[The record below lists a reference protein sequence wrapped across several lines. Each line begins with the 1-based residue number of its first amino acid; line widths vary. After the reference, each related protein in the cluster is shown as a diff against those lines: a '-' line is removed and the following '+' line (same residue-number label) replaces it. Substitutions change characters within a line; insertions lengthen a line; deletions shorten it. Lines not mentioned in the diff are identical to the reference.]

1 MENKWLCFFSQSGKE
16 IMDLSEIIGRVPD
29 RIITNKRP
37 EHLRKIDERIP
48 RDRLFYTANKPSL
61 EEYYRLLLDYSDPLI
76 TLHGWLRIIPEEI
89 SSVYKVF
96 NGHPGLVNIFGDKL
110 KGFNAQERIVGK
122 KEEYPVIGSIIHR
135 VTPELDSG
143 EILESVRVE
152 NTTTTV
158 GQAYNTLRETSL
170 RSWVNF
176 MKHNLKE

>member
-1 MENKWLCFFSQSGKE
+1 
-16 IMDLSEIIGRVPD
+16 MDLSEIIGKVPD

-48 RDRLFYTANKPSL
+48 RDRLFYTANKPEL
-61 EEYYRLLLDYSDPLI
+61 VEYYRLLMDYSNPLV

-89 SSVYKVF
+89 SSVYRVF
-96 NGHPGLVNIFGDKL
+96 NGHPGLVDIFGDRL

-122 KEEYPVIGSIIHR
+122 KDEYPVIGSIIHR

-152 NTTTTV
+152 NTTESV
-158 GQAYNTLRETSL
+158 EQAYTILRKTSL

-176 MKHNLKE
+176 MKHNIKE

>member
-1 MENKWLCFFSQSGKE
+1 MHNCWITFFSQSGKE
-16 IMDLSEIIGRVPD
+16 IMDLSEMIRRIPD

-61 EEYYRLLLDYSDPLI
+61 EEYYRLLFDYSDPLV

-89 SSVYKVF
+89 SSVYRVY
-96 NGHPGLVNIFGDKL
+96 NGHPGLVDLYGERL
-110 KGFNAQERIVGK
+110 KGFNAQERVAGK
-122 KEEYPVIGSIIHR
+122 KEEYPLIGSIIHR

-152 NTTTTV
+152 NTAETID
-158 GQAYNTLRETSL
+158 QAYKILRETSL
-170 RSWVNF
+170 KSWFNF
-176 MKHNLKE
+176 MKFNVSK